1 MVEETLSAMRRGGI
15 FDQLG
20 GGFHRYSTDQEWRV
34 PHFEKMLYDQAM
46 LVLAYTEA
54 YQLTGKDEYRTV
66 AVECLEYMLRDLRD
80 PSGGFYSAEDA
91 DSEGMEGKFY
101 LWNHEEV
108 QAVLAP
114 LDAKVARLSFGITD
128 EGNVAGH
135 PGMPSGVNV
144 LYEART
150 PAQVAARLGIAEDE
164 ANERLMRAKAEL
176 YAARERRVRP
186 DTDDKCLTDWNG
198 LAIAAF
204 AWAGAVFGSASYQEA
219 ARRAAGFLLE
229 HMKQPDGGLLH
240 RYRDGEAAIDGLLDD
255 YAFVVFGFLELYA
268 MDYDPTWLRE
278 ALDLHQTMLGRFLDH
293 EHGGL
298 FFVSARGDPRIV
310 RRKEVHDG
318 AIPSG
323 NSVAMANGIRLS
335 RLTGNSA
342 LESEAARA
350 GRTFAAEVLA
360 SPTAHLYLL
369 TALDYLLGPSNEVV
383 VAGEPLAPETR
394 AMLDLLHRRFLPKT
408 VALYISPDRAGA
420 VSALAPF
427 TMAMKP
433 PEEGAAAYV
442 CGGTACR
449 PPVRDV
455 AELEKALLDANTY
468 QIAESD
474 QE

>member
-1 MVEETLSAMRRGGI
+1 MLGMLELIPKVRDLWQNDRSKLLSIAGDVARSLRPMTEHPSADDLGEEILSDAALQLSALYDRHYGGFGYAPKFPVAHYMLFLMRYYGRSGSPDHLRMVEETLSAMRRGGI

-80 PSGGFYSAEDA
+80 SSGGFYSAEDA
-91 DSEGMEGKFY
+91 DSEGVEGKFY
-101 LWNHEEV
+101 LWKHEEV

-114 LDAKVARLSFGITD
+114 LDARVARLSFGITD

-135 PGMPSGVNV
+135 PGMPAGANV

-204 AWAGAVFGSASYQEA
+204 ARAGAVFGSASYQEA

-255 YAFVVFGFLELYA
+255 
-268 MDYDPTWLRE
+268 
-278 ALDLHQTMLGRFLDH
+278 
-293 EHGGL
+293 
-298 FFVSARGDPRIV
+298 
-310 RRKEVHDG
+310 
-318 AIPSG
+318 
-323 NSVAMANGIRLS
+323 
-335 RLTGNSA
+335 
-342 LESEAARA
+342 
-350 GRTFAAEVLA
+350 
-360 SPTAHLYLL
+360 
-369 TALDYLLGPSNEVV
+369 
-383 VAGEPLAPETR
+383 
-394 AMLDLLHRRFLPKT
+394 
-408 VALYISPDRAGA
+408 
-420 VSALAPF
+420 
-427 TMAMKP
+427 
-433 PEEGAAAYV
+433 
-442 CGGTACR
+442 
-449 PPVRDV
+449 
-455 AELEKALLDANTY
+455 
-468 QIAESD
+468 
-474 QE
+474 